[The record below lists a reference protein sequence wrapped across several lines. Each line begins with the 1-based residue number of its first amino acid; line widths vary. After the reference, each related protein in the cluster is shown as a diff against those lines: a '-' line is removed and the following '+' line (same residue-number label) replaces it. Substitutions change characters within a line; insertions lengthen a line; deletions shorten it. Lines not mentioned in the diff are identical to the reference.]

1 MKKNALYTAAFLFL
15 FGAAQAQTGDS
26 LTTTA
31 MPSSTAQVYAN
42 YKPKS
47 AELLLMP
54 GALTTEKV
62 FPAIGKYQV
71 TDKDGNN
78 VDLTVTID
86 PENKGIVWIE
96 GLPQGKIKAFLKK
109 SPAVYKIPA
118 QAPAADEAV
127 VEETQAV
134 EATAGKKAKTPVKAA
149 AKTIPEGTLIYDR
162 DNNTVNIVLGT
173 KYNEEDPAAVFA
185 TPEEKAAAEAEAA
198 PKKTAKKPV
207 KKAPVAKTWKYTGTK
222 IMEPVAEA
230 TTDEAMPATQAP
242 AQPQQ

>member
-26 LTTTA
+26 MTTTA

-47 AELLLMP
+47 AELLPMP
-54 GALTTEKV
+54 GTLTTEKV

-118 QAPAADEAV
+118 QAPATDEAI

-162 DNNTVNIVLGT
+162 DANTVNIVLGT

-185 TPEEKAAAEAEAA
+185 PAEETATADAEAA
-198 PKKTAKKPV
+198 PKKTAKKSV

-222 IMEPVAEA
+222 IAEPVVEA
-230 TTDEAMPATQAP
+230 AADEAMPATSAP

>member
-15 FGAAQAQTGDS
+15 FGAAQAQTDS
-26 LTTTA
+26 LTTTTA

-47 AELLLMP
+47 AELLPMP
-54 GALTTEKV
+54 EALTTEKV

-78 VDLTVTID
+78 ADLTITMD

-96 GLPQGKIKAFLKK
+96 GLPQGKIKALLKK

-118 QAPAADEAV
+118 QAPAAEEAI
-127 VEETQAV
+127 VEETEAV
-134 EATAGKKAKTPVKAA
+134 NAASAKKAKAPAKAA

-185 TPEEKAAAEAEAA
+185 PAEATQIEADA
-198 PKKTAKKPV
+198 ATTKKTAKKPV
-207 KKAPVAKTWKYTGTK
+207 KKAPVAKTWKYSGTK
-222 IMEPVAEA
+222 IMEPAA
-230 TTDEAMPATQAP
+230 STSADEAMPATQ
-242 AQPQQ
+242 PQQ